1 MTILVIAEHDA
12 TGLRSATANAVTAAR
27 QLGTDVHVLIAGAR
41 ASAAAEAAARF
52 LGVTRVLIAESPALA
67 DGRAEP
73 VTALVLTIA
82 SRYAHIVLPATA
94 AGKNLA
100 PRIAAR
106 LDVAQISEVIAIESP
121 DTFQRPIYAGN
132 AIATVRSTDAI
143 KVLTVRTTAFDAIP
157 DADEPAPVE
166 ALLPIEDT
174 SRSVVVRRE
183 LATSERP
190 ELTAARAVV
199 AGGRG
204 MGSADN
210 FRLLEPLA
218 DALGAALGASRA
230 AVDAGYAPNDWQ
242 VGQTGKIVAPQVYV
256 AVGISGA
263 IQHLA
268 GMKDSRMI
276 VAINKDPEAPVF
288 SVADFG
294 LVADLFDAVPKLS
307 NALSAT

>member
-27 QLGTDVHVLIAGAR
+27 QLGMDVHVLIAGAH
-41 ASAAAEAAARF
+41 ASAAAQAAAHF
-52 LGVTRVLIAESPALA
+52 LGVTRVLVAEGPALV

-82 SRYAHIVLPATA
+82 SRYAYIVLPATA

-106 LDVAQISEVIAIESP
+106 LDVAQISDVIAIESP

-132 AIATVRSTDAI
+132 AIATVRSIDAI
-143 KVLTVRTTAFDAIP
+143 KVLTIRTTAFDINP
-157 DADEPAPVE
+157 NADEPAPIE

-174 SRSVVVRRE
+174 SRAVLVRRE
-183 LATSERP
+183 LATSVRP

-242 VGQTGKIVAPQVYV
+242 VGQTGKIVAPQLYV

-288 SVADFG
+288 GVADFG